1 MTTKPYVYQI
11 STNPIIKSEN
21 QIIPYDDCED
31 NFSFGFIRDFSIV
44 TGMNNSVEKTIET
57 IKNSSLVYII
67 HGLDFTSYFELGIAI
82 SFGKKVYYVTLDKH
96 DVLNFQLPYN
106 LENLIPI
113 TYEEFSQLIDRI

>member
-21 QIIPYDDCED
+21 QIIPYDDYED
-31 NFSFGFIRDFSIV
+31 TFSFDFIGDFSIV
-44 TGMNNSVEKTIET
+44 TGMNSSVEKTIET

-67 HGLDFTSYFELGIAI
+67 HELDFTSYFELGLAI
-82 SFGKKVYYVTLDKH
+82 SLDKKVYYVTLNKH
-96 DVLNFQLPYN
+96 DVLNFQLPYK

-113 TYEEFSQLIDRI
+113 TVEEFSQLIDTI